1 MISKILATGLILLMM
16 GFSVQGTVAE
26 NSLKYDIQSAFI
38 YKFIKFI
45 EWDNPKH
52 GFDNGNI
59 CVSVLGKGAINK
71 SINKING
78 KEVKGKKIDLWFIES
93 IDELKECKILF
104 IPPESNFNSSYKL
117 DYLSSKGVL
126 TIGNQKNFSEIG
138 GIINLVTIKNKINFE
153 INLEQARKSN
163 IKISSKLLQL
173 ARIVKNGNSRE

>member
-1 MISKILATGLILLMM
+1 M
-16 GFSVQGTVAE
+16 GFITPGKTAE
-26 NSLKYDIQSAFI
+26 DSLKYDIQSAFI

-71 SINKING
+71 SIKKING

-93 IDELKECKILF
+93 INELKECKVLF

-126 TIGNQKNFSEIG
+126 TIGNQRNFNKIG